1 MDNVSRLMGH
11 SYVRK
16 CPENGFTGFG
26 CYRTNFHVYFM
37 LTLLREFTRKL
48 HRSREIFLCTE
59 FQSETFSVRE
69 GLSPRKLVP
78 IKYFFSLMLLLDLS
92 GKNEFSFFLFHH
104 RSLLTYKIFIL

>member
-1 MDNVSRLMGH
+1 MGH

-37 LTLLREFTRKL
+37 LTLLREFTRQL

-78 IKYFFSLMLLLDLS
+78 IKYFFFAYVII
-92 GKNEFSFFLFHH
+92 GFEWK
-104 RSLLTYKIFIL
+104 K